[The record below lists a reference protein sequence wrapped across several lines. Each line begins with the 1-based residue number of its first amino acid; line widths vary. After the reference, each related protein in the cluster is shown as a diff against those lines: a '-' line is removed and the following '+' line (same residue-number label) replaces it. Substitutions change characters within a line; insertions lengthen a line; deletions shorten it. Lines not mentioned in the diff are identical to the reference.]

1 MKKRWIFLCLAV
13 AAVGVG
19 WSRSGA
25 PEPTPVTVVRLAR
38 QSVEKT
44 VSCNGTVQA
53 GSSLAVTVE
62 TGCVLE
68 RVEAQAGQAVTAGE
82 ALAQVN
88 KAASRGRQP
97 GRPALEA
104 LTLAAM
110 EETVCAPADGILM
123 TVDGREEEWLPAGE
137 ALATLAPLS
146 GLEIRVMIP
155 EKQLR
160 QVRVGQTVRVQGDG
174 FAKKAYTGVLSR
186 IAATG
191 TVSSTGDT
199 AVEGIVT
206 LDAGEAD
213 ASLRLGLTARA
224 EIVTAVTEGLL
235 LPYEAVQE
243 DAQGVEFVYL
253 AEQGQAVR
261 HDLSETTELKAGVLV
276 ADDRLEGRALILN
289 SQSLAE
295 GMAVDGR
302 EETGA

>member
-13 AAVGVG
+13 AAVVVG
-19 WSRSGA
+19 WSRGGT
-25 PEPTPVTVVRLAR
+25 PEPTPVTVVRLTR
-38 QSVEKT
+38 QDVEKT
-44 VSCNGTVQA
+44 VSCSGTVQA
-53 GSSLAVTVE
+53 GSTLAVTME

-68 RVEAQAGQAVTAGE
+68 WVEAQAGQAVTAGE

-88 KAASRGRQP
+88 KSASRGRQTE
-97 GRPALEA
+97 RALEA
-104 LTLAAM
+104 LALAAM

-123 TVDGREEEWLPAGE
+123 SVDGREAEWLPAGK

-160 QVRVGQTVRVQGDG
+160 QVRTGQTVRVQGDG
-174 FAKKAYTGVLSR
+174 FAKKVYTGVLSR
-186 IAATG
+186 IAAAG
-191 TVSSTGDT
+191 TVSTTGDT

-206 LDAGEAD
+206 LDAGQAD

-243 DAQGVEFVYL
+243 DARGVEFVYL
-253 AEQGQAVR
+253 AENGQVVR
-261 HDLSETTELKAGVLV
+261 HDLSETAELKTGVLIA
-276 ADDRLEGRALILN
+276 ADSLEGKQLIL
-289 SQSLAE
+289 SPQSLAE
-295 GMAVDGR
+295 GMAVDSR
-302 EETGA
+302 EETEA

>member
-1 MKKRWIFLCLAV
+1 M
-13 AAVGVG
+13 
-19 WSRSGA
+19 
-25 PEPTPVTVVRLAR
+25 
-38 QSVEKT
+38 
-44 VSCNGTVQA
+44 
-53 GSSLAVTVE
+53 
-62 TGCVLE
+62 
-68 RVEAQAGQAVTAGE
+68 
-82 ALAQVN
+82 N
-88 KAASRGRQP
+88 KAASRGRQT
-97 GRPALEA
+97 GRALEA

-123 TVDGREEEWLPAGE
+123 TVEGREAEWLPAGE
-137 ALATLAPLS
+137 ALATLATLS

-160 QVRVGQTVRVQGDG
+160 QVRTGQTVRVQGDG
-174 FAKKAYTGVLSR
+174 FAKKVYTGVLSR

-206 LDAGEAD
+206 LDAGQAD

-253 AEQGQAVR
+253 VEQGQAVR
-261 HDLSETTELKAGVLV
+261 HDLSETAELKAGVLA
-276 ADDRLEGRALILN
+276 ADDRLEGRQLILN
-289 SQSLAE
+289 PQSLAE